1 MVTAY
6 HIVPSC
12 MCSGA
17 FMEVK
22 FTTMVLFNAVGDIFT
37 SFVLVWVI
45 IKLARVGWYMP
56 SIGQFWV
63 PFFKKFTEW
72 DSFLCNHFNI
82 FFVDG
87 DKLLD
92 NVCYVGAIFMDESL
106 WFNLMALL
114 KCFLNFS
121 YVGFCLELTQCLLFL
136 LELKKLLE
144 CLLLLN

>member
-1 MVTAY
+1 MVITY
-6 HIVPSC
+6 YIVPSC
-12 MCSGA
+12 SMCSGVL
-17 FMEVK
+17 MEVK

-92 NVCYVGAIFMDESL
+92 NVCYRYRLRPSSL
-106 WFNLMALL
+106 MNHFGSTWWLCWSASWMFPMLV
-114 KCFLNFS
+114 F
-121 YVGFCLELTQCLLFL
+121 V
-136 LELKKLLE
+136 
-144 CLLLLN
+144 